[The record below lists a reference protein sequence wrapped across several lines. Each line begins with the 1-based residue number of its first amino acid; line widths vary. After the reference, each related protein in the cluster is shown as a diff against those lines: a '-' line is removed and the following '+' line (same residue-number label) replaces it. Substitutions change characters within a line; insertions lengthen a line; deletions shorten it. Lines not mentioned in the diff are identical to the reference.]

1 MKLTIP
7 QLNTVLTI
15 GETSIPYT
23 VRYSHRSK
31 HQRIVVTPKNVE
43 VVAPNNTP
51 FEEIIDF
58 VESKRHWVFN
68 AVEKCRS
75 RNPLNNSSN
84 NPQYYTNGIKVAYR
98 GEQLV
103 LQIEET
109 DVDKVII
116 NFTTY
121 FDVKVPCGLTEEEK
135 QEAIKKALINWKK
148 DRVLQDI
155 LHFAKIYASKLNVK
169 LADIKLS
176 EQKRAW
182 GSCAKNGTIRINW
195 LLVEAPLTALEY
207 VVAHEVVHLLHRH
220 HQSAF
225 WETLGTVMS
234 DFKERK
240 ACLKSWETGSL
251 S

>member
-15 GETSIPYT
+15 GEISIPYT
-23 VRYSHRSK
+23 VRYSNRSK
-31 HQRIVVTPKNVE
+31 HQRIVVTPKTVE
-43 VVAPNNTP
+43 VVVPNNTP
-51 FEEIIDF
+51 YEEIIDF

-75 RNPLNNSSN
+75 RNPFNNSNN
-84 NPQYYTNGIKVAYR
+84 NPQYYINGAKVPYR
-98 GEQLV
+98 GEQLI

-109 DVDKVII
+109 NVDKVII

-121 FDVKVPCGLTEEEK
+121 FDIKVPSGLAEEEK
-135 QEAIKKALINWKK
+135 QEVIKKALIDWKK
-148 DRVLQDI
+148 NQVLRDV
-155 LHFAKIYASKLNVK
+155 LYFAEIYAKKLGVQ

-176 EQKRAW
+176 EQKRVW
-182 GSCAKNGTIRINW
+182 GSCGKNGTIRINW
-195 LLVEAPLTALEY
+195 LLVEAPLAALEY

-225 WETLGTVMS
+225 WETLGSIMT

-251 S
+251 L